1 MTWIAGGSFPEV
13 KMVVCLARSRRVI
26 VSDRVLTIGGDPTLG
41 RGGVGCGEYEADQQR
56 HGEHDG
62 WQVPDKVQAAVDG
75 ERGHRRDHPSPGSGG
90 GGGCCCWVAGGARAP
105 QQARDR
111 DQQNREQTQADQA
124 ELRVAWRYSLWT

>member
-1 MTWIAGGSFPEV
+1 M
-13 KMVVCLARSRRVI
+13 I

-75 ERGHRRDHPSPGSGG
+75 ERGHRRDYPSPGSG
-90 GGGCCCWVAGGARAP
+90 GGGCCCWVAGGARSP

>member
-1 MTWIAGGSFPEV
+1 
-13 KMVVCLARSRRVI
+13 MVVCLARSRRVI

-90 GGGCCCWVAGGARAP
+90 GGCCCWVAGGARAP